1 MARPIYEY
9 TVSERG
15 SIEVIKKEQCYNVI
29 FTPPEEAFPRGH
41 NREKEFKLLIAQ
53 INLEKT
59 AFTFFPF
66 KGRGLYAMQP
76 KYLHLTAIT
85 VEIQFYNEVGFDIED
100 IDDIFATLPDVFIE
114 NYNYGLG
121 FLKKYNQIASFIET
135 AGAKHLYIMKRQPT
149 SFDKES
155 EIMIINEKDL
165 RTLQKNI
172 DKISAR
178 ASKISSS
185 TKHDVVA
192 EILLEFLGHSTG
204 HSVNLQ
210 KINVNERISKL
221 ALRPLNEVSH
231 ERQNEAMEIIT
242 ANSRKMLQEQPDK
255 LVKLRKDIDL
265 VTLDELLNKFGAMLE
280 EDLEEFR
287 WQRLFEDNPFILNT
301 AFGVPIIKVHSHAYV
316 GGQKI
321 AGGGN
326 KITDFLV
333 KNSISNNAAII
344 EIKKPATKLLGTGT
358 YRHDVYPP
366 SSELSGAI
374 NQLLDQIYK
383 FQKNIA
389 LLKEESGIYNIETY
403 SVVGVLLIGRSMSI
417 KDKKKSFELFRGNSK
432 NIIIITF
439 DELLEKLKQL
449 RTFLVAENSNYQA
462 SEDLPF

>member
-9 TVSERG
+9 TAAESG
-15 SIEVIKKEQCYNVI
+15 SIEVIKNQQGYNVI
-29 FTPPEEAFPRGH
+29 FTPAEEGLPRGH
-41 NREKEFKLLIAQ
+41 DNEEEYKQLIARM
-53 INLEKT
+53 NLEKT

-76 KYLHLTAIT
+76 RYLHLAAIT
-85 VEIQFYNEVGFDIED
+85 VEIQYYNANDLDVEDIED
-100 IDDIFATLPDVFIE
+100 IFANLPEVFIE

-135 AGAKHLYIMKRQPT
+135 SGAKHLYIMKRQPT
-149 SFDKES
+149 SYDRES
-155 EIMIINEKDL
+155 EVMIINDKDL

-192 EILLEFLGHSTG
+192 ELLLEFIGSKG
-204 HSVNLQ
+204 YPVNSE
-210 KINVNERISKL
+210 KTNVNERISKL
-221 ALRPLNEVSH
+221 ALQPLKEVN
-231 ERQNEAMEIIT
+231 RQRQKEAIEIVT

-255 LVKLRKDIDL
+255 LVKLRNDIDL
-265 VTLDELLNKFGAMLE
+265 VSLDGLITKFTVMLKD
-280 EDLEEFR
+280 DLEEFR
-287 WQRLFEDNPFILNT
+287 WQRLFEENPFILNM
-301 AFGVPIIKVHSHAYV
+301 AFGVPIIKVHHQAYV
-316 GGQKI
+316 GGRKI
-321 AGGGN
+321 AGGGD

-344 EIKKPATKLLGTGT
+344 EIKKPGTRLLGTAT
-358 YRHDVYPP
+358 YREDVYSP

-389 LLKEESGIYNIETY
+389 SLKEESGIYNIETY
-403 SVVGVLLIGRSMSI
+403 SVDGVLLIGRSLEI
-417 KDKKKSFELFRGNSK
+417 KSQRKSFELFRGNSK

-449 RTFLVAENSNYQA
+449 RTFMMADNINYSG

>member
-1 MARPIYEY
+1 MARPTYEY
-9 TVSERG
+9 TVSESG
-15 SIEVIKKEQCYNVI
+15 SIEVIKKEHCYNVI
-29 FTPPEEAFPRGH
+29 FTPSEEALTRGQDS
-41 NREKEFKLLIAQ
+41 EEEFKKLIAQ
-53 INLEKT
+53 MNLEKT

-76 KYLHLTAIT
+76 KYLHLAAIT
-85 VEIQFYNEVGFDIED
+85 VEIQHYNEIELDVEGIED
-100 IDDIFATLPDVFIE
+100 IFANLPDVFIE

-149 SFDKES
+149 SYNRES
-155 EIMIINEKDL
+155 EIMTINEKDL
-165 RTLQKNI
+165 RSLKKNI

-185 TKHDVVA
+185 TKHDVVS
-192 EILLEFLGHSTG
+192 EILLEFLGQSTG
-204 HSVNLQ
+204 HSANLQ
-210 KINVNERISKL
+210 KTNVNERISKL

-231 ERQNEAMEIIT
+231 QRQNEAIEIVT

-265 VTLDELLNKFGAMLE
+265 VTLDELVRKFGVMLE
-280 EDLEEFR
+280 EELEEFR
-287 WQRLFEDNPFILNT
+287 WQRLFEANPFILNM
-301 AFGVPIIKVHSHAYV
+301 AFGVPIIKVHNHAYV

-344 EIKKPATKLLGTGT
+344 EIKKPATKLMGNTT
-358 YRHDVYPP
+358 YRQDVYPP

-389 LLKEESGIYNIETY
+389 SLKEESGNYNIETY
-403 SVVGVLLIGRSMSI
+403 SVVGVLIIGRSISI
-417 KDKKKSFELFRGNSK
+417 TSQRKSFEMYRGNSK

-449 RTFLVAENSNYQA
+449 KAFLVADDSNYQV